1 MQILVTNDD
10 GIHAP
15 GLRALVMSLQEVG
28 EVRVVAPASE
38 QSAAGHA
45 VTLHKPL
52 RMNPVALP
60 GVRGEGFASN
70 GTPADCVI
78 LGNLTALQPPDLVVA
93 GINAGANL
101 GEEVL
106 YSGTVSAA
114 MEAALQDTRSFAIS
128 VTSYD
133 EVDFGP
139 AARFA
144 VKLAPLLPDIDLP
157 ANCFLNVNVPA
168 VPVEQITGIAI
179 TRLGR
184 RAYINRIERREDPR
198 GDAYYWFSGDPKEA
212 DSDSDTDIGAIA
224 ENKISITPAH
234 FDLTSYPARDSLG
247 LLVEDLRDWGSV

>member
-1 MQILVTNDD
+1 MRILITNDD
-10 GIHAP
+10 GVRAP
-15 GLRALVMSLQEVG
+15 GLSALIRSLQEVG
-28 EVRVVAPASE
+28 KLRVIAPERE

-52 RMNPVALP
+52 RLAPVELS
-60 GVRGEGFASN
+60 GVNGEVFACN

-78 LGNLTALQPPDLVVA
+78 LGALTDSHPPDLVIA
-93 GINAGANL
+93 GINGGANL

-114 MEAALQDTRSFAIS
+114 MEAAIQGIPSFAIS

-144 VKLAPLLPDIDLP
+144 RRLAVLLADLDLPD
-157 ANCFLNVNVPA
+157 NSFLNVNVPA
-168 VPVEQITGIAI
+168 VPPEQIRGVAF
-179 TRLGR
+179 TRLGH
-184 RAYINRIERREDPR
+184 RAYINRIDRRQDPR
-198 GDAYYWFSGDPKEA
+198 GETYYWFSGDPTE
-212 DSDSDTDIGAIA
+212 SDSAPGTDIGAIA

-234 FDLTSYPARDSLG
+234 FDLTSYEILDNLDP
-247 LLVEDLRDWGSV
+247 LLEELREW